1 MPIYTLNNVNYLYTV
16 NSGIASVTT
25 SPSASGDITILS
37 SFSVSSVTYNV
48 TSIAQDAL
56 AFTDSPITGITI
68 PSSIT
73 SLGTS
78 CFAGTY
84 ALTRLTTYA
93 NISSSQWFGSGF
105 GTAWSGFH
113 ITFDYAG
120 TVPDDV
126 CDGKGNLTAVTLGS
140 GITGIGARSFDGCG
154 GLNSITL
161 PSSVT
166 SIGVNA
172 FRSSGLTSINIASS
186 ITSIGDGAFSSCG
199 GLANIIVNTY
209 LSNFYNVF
217 VGTNP
222 NYLAITFNYSGVI
235 PSNACSN
242 KTRLKTVTFGTSIT
256 SIGDSAFYN
265 CYSLTEITIPISLTS
280 IASYAFTSASGL
292 STVIFRGN
300 SIPTIGTGN
309 FGTSGNT
316 AYYMPGASNTSRLS
330 MFTFTKTIPLAP
342 TVTGINGMALSF
354 VQSPPDATI
363 TNYSYSSDGIN
374 YTIFSPAQVTSP
386 LTIPTTGLKF
396 LSTYTYT
403 IKAFNGITSDASNGI
418 SSQMK
423 TIIPCFKNDT
433 KILTDKGYVEI
444 KDLRKGDLVETF
456 GHGLKPVTVIGKRT
470 INHQVSDDRHP
481 DHLYKYTSVTHS
493 NVFEDLV
500 ITGRHA
506 ILVDE
511 LVSDKQ
517 KVDVINFY
525 GGFLKTDQKY
535 LLPCCLDDNAS
546 IYEISGQYTVY
557 NLALQNDDEEMN
569 YGIYANGLLAE
580 TATEGYMK
588 NKSKMEL
595 IE

>member
-25 SPSASGDITILS
+25 SPSASGNITILA

-56 AFTDSPITGITI
+56 AFTNSPITGITI

-78 CFAGTY
+78 CFAGSY
-84 ALTRLTTYA
+84 ALTSITTYA
-93 NISSSQWFGSGF
+93 NISSSQWSGSGF
-105 GTAWSGFH
+105 GAATGFQM
-113 ITFDYAG
+113 TFDYAG
-120 TVPDDV
+120 TVPDDIAA
-126 CDGKGNLTAVTLGS
+126 GKGNLSAVTLGS
-140 GITGIGARSFDGCG
+140 SITGIGARSFDGCIF
-154 GLNSITL
+154 LTSITL

-172 FRSSGLTSINIASS
+172 FRGTGLTSINIASS
-186 ITSIGDGAFSSCG
+186 ITSVGDGAFSDCSK
-199 GLANIIVNTY
+199 LTNIVLNRY

-222 NYLAITFNYSGVI
+222 TNLAITFNYSGVI
-235 PSNACSN
+235 PNDACSN

-256 SIGDSAFYN
+256 SIGEWAFWN
-265 CYSLTEITIPISLTS
+265 CNSLTEVTIPISLTS
-280 IASYAFTSASGL
+280 IGNYAFNSVSNLLA
-292 STVIFRGN
+292 VIFRGN

-309 FGTSGNT
+309 FSTSGNT

-363 TNYSYSSDGIN
+363 TNYSYSSDGVN
-374 YTIFSPAQVTSP
+374 YTIFSPAQFTSP

-423 TIIPCFKNDT
+423 SIVPCFKDDT

-444 KDLRKGDLVETF
+444 KDLRNGDLVETF
-456 GHGLKPVTVIGKRT
+456 EHGLKPITVIGKRT
-470 INHQVSDDRHP
+470 IHHQVSDDRLP
-481 DHLYKYTSVTHS
+481 DNLYKYTSATHS
-493 NVFEDLV
+493 NVFEDLI

-517 KVDVINFY
+517 KIDVINFY
-525 GGFLKTDQKY
+525 GGFLKTDKKY

-546 IYEISGQYTVY
+546 IYEISGEYTVY

-580 TATEGYMK
+580 TATERYMK